1 MTARYGSAL
10 VLAALLAATVPAQ
23 EWVVDV
29 AGDDAAAGDAE
40 HPLRTAEGAQR
51 RLAAALAVNRRGA
64 HTIRFRAGV
73 HLLTRTFAITPADV
87 PDDGLTLAG
96 EPGSVLSG
104 GDPAGWEPD
113 GRGRWRLRGR
123 PPLALPST
131 GISLDLTPLPATRW
145 PAEGGAQ
152 VAEIEADGRLRIDP
166 PPPPG
171 WGELVLSHDWGTCRA
186 WVHCDHGR
194 IPLPAGLRWPGHEGI
209 AAGRGR
215 QVVIDGLAMP
225 AGDRA
230 RWFVADGRLCLAAEL
245 PPPGTTWLHRLEEV
259 LVLAG
264 TPEAPLKGMVVSGLT
279 IAHAAW
285 LRPPGGLAGIQ
296 AGHVAVGGRETPVGA
311 LPGAV
316 RLAWAHGTRLSDLRV
331 VACDGSGIVVGAGCR
346 GVVVE
351 RSLVEEAGGCGMVIG
366 WRGGSGEI
374 AALAA
379 PWAAGGAPLGTVVR
393 RCRVARCARL
403 DWGSVGIADV
413 LAEGSR
419 IEHNLVEDLPYSG
432 ISVGFRWDTS
442 GTAQR
447 RTLVLG
453 NRVQRVAQRLADAG
467 GIYTLGWQ
475 PGTVLRGNLVEQV
488 GRHPLAQGAPN
499 AGLFFDNGSK
509 GILVEG
515 NVVARVD
522 GEAMRWNGCAPSW
535 IILGANHMV
544 QKDETMTL
552 PPAVA
557 EGVGP

>member
-1 MTARYGSAL
+1 MSARRGPI
-10 VLAALLAATVPAQ
+10 VLLATLLAATAAAQ

-29 AGDDAAAGDAE
+29 AGDDAGPGNAE

-51 RLAAALAVNRRGA
+51 RLAATLAGSRRGA

-152 VAEIEADGRLRIDP
+152 VAEIEVDGRLRIDP

-209 AAGRGR
+209 AASRGR

-225 AGDRA
+225 ASDRA

-264 TPEAPLKGMVVSGLT
+264 NPEAPLKGVTVSGLT

-316 RLAWAHGTRLSDLRV
+316 RLAWAQGTRLSDLRV

-351 RSLVEEAGGCGMVIG
+351 RSLVEEVGGCGMVIG

-379 PWAAGGAPLGTVVR
+379 PWAAGGAPFGTVVR

-442 GTAQR
+442 GTTQR

-522 GEAMRWNGCAPSW
+522 GESMRWNGCAPSW

-544 QKDETMTL
+544 QKDETITL